1 MGGLA
6 MERPD
11 SHAFRLIGQRLRTNW
26 REVETAPL
34 PIRITMLLEQLKR
47 REALPPQTVHLEG
60 WPRTVATGSAKIAD
74 GERSGTMGPPD
85 RFVMADA

>member
-1 MGGLA
+1 

-34 PIRITMLLEQLKR
+34 PIRITILLEQLKR
-47 REALPPQTVHLEG
+47 REAPPPQTVQLEG
-60 WPRTVATGSAKIAD
+60 WARPVATGSANIVD
-74 GERSGTMGPPD
+74 CERSGTIATPD
-85 RFVMADA
+85 RFVTADA